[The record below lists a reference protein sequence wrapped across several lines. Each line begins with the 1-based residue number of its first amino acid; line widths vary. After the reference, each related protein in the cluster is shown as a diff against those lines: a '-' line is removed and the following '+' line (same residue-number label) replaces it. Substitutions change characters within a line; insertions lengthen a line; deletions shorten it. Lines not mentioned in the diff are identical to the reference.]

1 MRTYKFRAWNGTKML
16 LSENAEFYLIPNNK
30 VQVPSPTGHEFYDK
44 DYPIMQFTGLHDIN
58 GVEVFEGDVVKWG
71 HVEGSEETPH
81 RVAIVEI
88 DPCIQFNCQIT
99 NYVFEY
105 GDFAY
110 QQTDKYLEVIGNIYE
125 HPHLIESEK

>member
-58 GVEVFEGDVVKWG
+58 GVEIFEYM
-71 HVEGSEETPH
+71 
-81 RVAIVEI
+81 EI
-88 DPCIQFNCQIT
+88 DNFHEVSFVNGEYILT
-99 NYVFEY
+99 NISNGDTISLYKYMEHKDGSIEVTREY
-105 GDFAY
+105 
-110 QQTDKYLEVIGNIYE
+110 TKI
-125 HPHLIESEK
+125 